1 MSICAGR
8 KELNWKKGLKRAFE
22 EAGKHLLNIGV
33 AIIVFA
39 ILQPIVKNEFS
50 LKSSLIFGIVYL
62 IIFAIA
68 VFLIIIGG
76 DEDE

>member
-1 MSICAGR
+1 M
-8 KELNWKKGLKRAFE
+8 KKGIKKSFE

-50 LKSSLIFGIVYL
+50 LKSSLIFAFVYL

-68 VFLIIIGG
+68 IFLIALGG
-76 DEDE
+76 KEDE